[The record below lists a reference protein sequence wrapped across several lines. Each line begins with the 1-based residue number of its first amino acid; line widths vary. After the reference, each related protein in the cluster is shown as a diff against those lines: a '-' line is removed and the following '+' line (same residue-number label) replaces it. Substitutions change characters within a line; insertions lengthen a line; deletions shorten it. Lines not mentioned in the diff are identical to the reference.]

1 MNEPAEKQVREVE
14 AVRGGTPFAR
24 AVLDIWFELE
34 GVDNRWK
41 ANWKSIP
48 DVPKH
53 LFPLA
58 RARLLQRAKKAG

>member
-1 MNEPAEKQVREVE
+1 MSDTPAREVE
-14 AVRGGTPFAR
+14 DIRGKTPFAR

-48 DVPKH
+48 NVPRH

-58 RARLLQRAKKAG
+58 RARLQQRAKKQAG